1 MYSLSIIIRL
11 LTLAEQRFEPSL
23 HFSEGGVRRSPC
35 VSIVSALAQV
45 RLRACLCGALPSEVA
60 LDISLATAL
69 PTVIEVL
76 RENRIFS
83 VICFEI
89 FLHL

>member
-1 MYSLSIIIRL
+1 MLL
-11 LTLAEQRFEPSL
+11 LTLAGQRFEPSL

-45 RLRACLCGALPSEVA
+45 RLCACLCGALPSEAA

-69 PTVIEVL
+69 PTAIDGL
-76 RENRIFS
+76 RENMHFS
-83 VICFEI
+83 VI
-89 FLHL
+89 